1 MCLNPVLRQ
10 PVCEKLYHKTGYER
24 KKNCLRRRRKKKG
37 RGERA
42 SERASTVSTDVF
54 QLCDLS
60 FVLPLFFLSLCL
72 SRFNKASC
80 RVWLSWEK
88 KKRPSV
94 AGAGAELGLAVRG
107 GGRVRVGGAA
117 TSDQPLQP
125 PVRCTVQSG
134 GLAARRLFSALL
146 SFHSFAL
153 FLSKPAFFLL
163 SLTAPASVSLF
174 PCWFPPCSPP
184 PSLPLPTAL
193 PVVRPPPTIFF
204 PPAALAGKLTASVG
218 NDLLQTS
225 AQWHHNKS
233 RSSPRLSL

>member
-1 MCLNPVLRQ
+1 M
-10 PVCEKLYHKTGYER
+10 
-24 KKNCLRRRRKKKG
+24 
-37 RGERA
+37 
-42 SERASTVSTDVF
+42 
-54 QLCDLS
+54 
-60 FVLPLFFLSLCL
+60 
-72 SRFNKASC
+72 
-80 RVWLSWEK
+80 
-88 KKRPSV
+88 

-146 SFHSFAL
+146 SFHSFAH
-153 FLSKPAFFLL
+153 FLSKPTFFLL
-163 SLTAPASVSLF
+163 CLTAPASVSLS
-174 PCWFPPCSPP
+174 PCWFSTLQPASFPASSYRASCC
-184 PSLPLPTAL
+184 PTT
-193 PVVRPPPTIFF
+193 PNHFF

-218 NDLLQTS
+218 NDLFQTS